1 MEGDKHIH
9 RVTGLD
15 AGLQYLFRISA
26 VNQAGSSPTVQTS
39 NAVMTFGK
47 YPVQCTNIPWRQLI
61 LTGEIS

>member
-39 NAVMTFGK
+39 NAVMAFGK
-47 YPVQCTNIPWRQLI
+47 HPVQCTN
-61 LTGEIS
+61 